1 MCPPNA
7 IDTLLVQPVLLD
19 DLAALDDDWG
29 DVDVVPHHLIGKVQ
43 AERRPPVGEVCVR
56 GSASCLRDA
65 PGWAAA
71 TGRGSGMNT

>member
-43 AERRPPVGEVCVR
+43 AERRPPVGEVCVCEAR
-56 GSASCLRDA
+56 RAACVMHWDGRQLRDGD
-65 PGWAAA
+65 PE
-71 TGRGSGMNT
+71 